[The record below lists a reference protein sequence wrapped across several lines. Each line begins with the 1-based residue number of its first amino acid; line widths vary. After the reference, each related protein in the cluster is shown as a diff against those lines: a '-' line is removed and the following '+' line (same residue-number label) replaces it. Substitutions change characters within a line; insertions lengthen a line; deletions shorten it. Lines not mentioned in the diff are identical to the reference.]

1 MNVHDYLIDHDGF
14 EWEHL
19 LSGWERL
26 VPPEFSVWLI
36 NRFGDLFLTLPD
48 GTVHMLDVGG
58 GSITKLAES
67 RDEFARI
74 IDEDDNADDWLMI
87 PLVDRLVEAGVLLEP
102 GQCYSFVT
110 PPILGGEYSVENTM
124 VVPIQEHF
132 GLYGSYHEQLRDVPD
147 GSKVVIKVQKPPDSQ

>member
-26 VPPEFSVWLI
+26 VPSEFSVWLM

-48 GTVHMLDVGG
+48 GSIHMLDICG
-58 GSITKLAES
+58 GSLSKLAES
-67 RDEFARI
+67 RDEFTRV

-87 PLVDRLVEAGVLLEP
+87 PLVERLVEAGVLLEL

-124 VVPIQEHF
+124 VVPIHEHF
-132 GLYGSYHEQLRDVPD
+132 GLYASYHEQLRDVPD
-147 GSKVVIKVQKPPDSQ
+147 GSKVNINVQKPPASQ

>member
-1 MNVHDYLIDHDGF
+1 M
-14 EWEHL
+14 
-19 LSGWERL
+19 
-26 VPPEFSVWLI
+26 
-36 NRFGDLFLTLPD
+36 NRFGDLFLILPD
-48 GTVHMLDVGG
+48 GSVHMLDVGG
-58 GSITKLAES
+58 GSLTRLAES
-67 RDEFARI
+67 RDEFTRI

-124 VVPIQEHF
+124 VVPIPEHY

-147 GSKVVIKVQKPPDSQ
+147 GSKVVINVQKPPASQ